1 LEGVRVCLLA
11 HRQVLEMR
19 FKAVA
24 EDVADALGAVARRL
38 DR

>member
-1 LEGVRVCLLA
+1 MA